1 VSVCVFKS
9 LGVFVCK
16 RRSRGVGRTSEIMMA
31 REMMAREIREIVNL
45 SRHKSITHSRSA
57 RKTKGGNATVR
68 PDRTVHKLR
77 GCGTS
82 CEVAAQVV
90 RLCTSCEVAASK
102 DQTSATRKKATQ
114 DSKERQQVRD
124 KDKDKKE
131 AGK

>member
-1 VSVCVFKS
+1 
-9 LGVFVCK
+9 
-16 RRSRGVGRTSEIMMA
+16 MA
-31 REMMAREIREIVNL
+31 REMMAREIREIREIVSL
-45 SRHKSITHSRSA
+45 SCHKSITHSRSA

-82 CEVAAQVV
+82 CEVAA
-90 RLCTSCEVAASK
+90 SK
-102 DQTSATRKKATQ
+102 KQTSATRKKATQ